1 MSKRKNHK
9 PAFKARVALEAIKVE
24 PTVSE
29 LASRYGVHPTQI
41 HQWKR
46 SLLDG
51 APEVFLRGKANV
63 PTTDLDKIRDLHAKI
78 GEVTVERDFLAK
90 KLAPWDKT

>member
-9 PAFKARVALEAIKVE
+9 PDFKARVALEAIKGE
-24 PTVSE
+24 QTVSE

-41 HQWKR
+41 HQWKHA
-46 SLLDG
+46 LLDG
-51 APEVFLRGKANV
+51 APEVFSRGKPSA
-63 PTTDLDKIRDLHAKI
+63 PATDPDKIRDLHAKI
-78 GEVTVERDFLAK
+78 GELTVERDFLSK